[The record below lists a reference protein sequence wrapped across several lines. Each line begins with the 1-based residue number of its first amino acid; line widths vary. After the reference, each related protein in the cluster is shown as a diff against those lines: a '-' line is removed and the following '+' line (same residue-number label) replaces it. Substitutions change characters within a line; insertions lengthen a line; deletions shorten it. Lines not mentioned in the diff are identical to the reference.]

1 MLDARQAVLT
11 VVDVQG
17 RLAQLMDGKETLFAN
32 LQRMVRGAQA
42 LDIPILWVEQIPAK
56 LGPTIPELADL
67 LAGREP
73 IAKTSFSCARNPE
86 FAAALRALDRR
97 QVLVVGIEA
106 HICVYQSALD
116 LLRAGH
122 EVAVV
127 EDAIGARSA
136 GNRLLAVHNLRA
148 AGAAIT
154 STEMALFEMMQ
165 DCTHPAF
172 RQVQAIVK

>member
-11 VVDVQG
+11 IVDVQG
-17 RLAQLMDGKETLFAN
+17 RLAQLMSDREALFSN
-32 LQRMVRGAQA
+32 LQRMVRGVQA

-56 LGPTIPELADL
+56 LGPTIPELAEL
-67 LAGREP
+67 LPDRQP
-73 IAKTSFSCARNPE
+73 IAKTSFSCVRNPE

-106 HICVYQSALD
+106 HICVYQTALD

-127 EDAIGARSA
+127 QDAIGARSA
-136 GNRLLAVHNLRA
+136 DNRALAVQNLRA

-154 STEMALFEMMQ
+154 STEMALFEMME
-165 DCTHPAF
+165 DCTHPVF